1 MRQPKDECQSVS
13 HLTGARR
20 ATPPRAEAAALTT
33 LTEHDAA
40 PSAASTRA
48 AMLLLVLIGV
58 ACRGQAR
65 GDEPRAERARHGRHC
80 PSPGAWLPLT
90 ACWIPPTRSG
100 RTGHSDSAAR
110 APGGHATPRTAEG
123 ENPEHDEM
131 RGGRPGDASGAKK
144 RARREN
150 GASGGGASISRGEE
164 EAGAHRKGVGG
175 SRHWQCQVLLVGRRV
190 EGRGRLE
197 GEGGWGV

>member
-1 MRQPKDECQSVS
+1 MS

-40 PSAASTRA
+40 PSAASARA

-65 GDEPRAERARHGRHC
+65 GDEPRAEGARHGRHC

-90 ACWIPPTRSG
+90 VCWIPPTRSG

-131 RGGRPGDASGAKK
+131 RGGDRAMPRGRRNERGGRMEQAEE
-144 RARREN
+144 ARRSHEERRRLARIGRAWA
-150 GASGGGASISRGEE
+150 GAAIGSAKCCSSGGEWRDGDDWR
-164 EAGAHRKGVGG
+164 
-175 SRHWQCQVLLVGRRV
+175 
-190 EGRGRLE
+190 GRGL
-197 GEGGWGV
+197 GSLI